1 MSEDIANQR
10 KNDIAETLVRR
21 NDFKSKFLVLTGG
34 QTKLNDEMR
43 RISFQDHFIDLN
55 NRSLAIIRRPINT

>member
-43 RISFQDHFIDLN
+43 RISFQEHFNDLN
-55 NRSLAIIRRPINT
+55 NRSMAIIRRPINT